1 MQNPI
6 ERTKL
11 SRALGLVLLSLASAP
26 ALAQAQEQEQEQA
39 PAQAGQTQESAEIT
53 QLDRIAVTGYRRSL
67 QFSTDAKRDSTG
79 FTDSIFAE
87 DIGKFPDTNI
97 AESLT
102 RIPGIQISRD
112 VNGEGLNIGIRGL
125 GNSFTKTTI
134 NGASTATA
142 SIGLDA
148 TNQNRE
154 VDLNLFPTEFF
165 NKLTVYKSP
174 KASLPEGGAAGVVDM
189 RNSRPFDNPGTH
201 LTYSLQGSYND
212 ISDKISPQGSLI
224 GSWTNEAGTF
234 GALVGLSS
242 VKGKIGVE
250 GFETIG
256 WTNPG
261 LTAVQ
266 CGTGTGN
273 TLAAGAPCNPNG
285 GNGWRIPDNVPGIP
299 AAGASPAQLAI
310 AAQQAALMRAAGL
323 TPGQVIDRDWLLANN
338 PGLTIEQIGEAMIP
352 RLGRPVHMSGDR
364 ERDAFLGSFEFRPN
378 EDMNFYLDLLYTK
391 AHRTNDRID
400 VNLVG
405 RNGNIVPLNMQLDEN
420 NVVTSAT
427 FTNAQYLLEARPYR
441 EDVQYWSA
449 NPGATF
455 WFGEDDQIK
464 LDVQGNVSRSWM
476 RRESPTIMVASPFT
490 TIEYSNDGSLPS
502 WDTALDLN
510 DPNMGWTWA
519 GGRVNVQNEK
529 RVTETGSFRADLQF
543 GDDRNNIRIGAA
555 TDRNY
560 RTIQGFDNSAAW
572 EDYVCRG
579 LNADGSVPNPRP
591 GCEGGPLAA
600 ITQAELAQYLLP
612 GPNGFITVDFDRFMA
627 DTNYAE
633 FRDSAPES
641 GGPNTGG
648 ATGGFE
654 EKSKAAYIEVNGE
667 SEILNRTLRFNAG
680 VRWVD
685 TKHNINGPVTI
696 GGVRQWQSLDGDY
709 SEWLPSFSAAWD
721 VADSVVLRM
730 SGSRTMTRP
739 NPSSMLPNTTF
750 TDQSAQNANQG
761 NPGLT
766 PYIST
771 NFDLGGEWYTGDEG
785 FVGLTLFNKR
795 VEGYTFQGV
804 TTIPFTQLGI
814 PFDDLTPAQQ
824 AALNNRGGPG
834 VATVNVQ
841 QQVNADA
848 ALNIRGWEAIWVQPL
863 DFVFNGLGFMANYT
877 KIDISTVGRDSRAL
891 SGNVYGVSPSLWNA
905 TAYWENFGAS
915 VRLSYSWAEGAQGT
929 GTNQQGITPA
939 YIYGE
944 DRGQLD
950 LSASYT
956 LENLPSKP
964 QLTLNVLNITGE
976 ERRSNFWHDNAVND
990 YYDPGTTYMIGIRGT
1005 F

>member
-1 MQNPI
+1 MQN
-6 ERTKL
+6 RYAKSTL
-11 SRALGLVLLSLASAP
+11 SRALSVALLGMASNAAFAQTTEPAAAP
-26 ALAQAQEQEQEQA
+26 ATQQQPQATEQ
-39 PAQAGQTQESAEIT
+39 TVT
-53 QLDRIAVTGYRRSL
+53 DLDHVVATGYRQSL
-67 QFSTDAKRDSTG
+67 QYSTQAKRESTG

-125 GNSFTKTTI
+125 GNSFTKTLI
-134 NGASTATA
+134 NGNSAATA

-165 NKLTVYKSP
+165 NKVTVYKSP

-189 RNSRPFDNPGTH
+189 RNSRPFDNPGKH

-212 ISDKISPQGSLI
+212 ISDKISPQGSVI
-224 GSWTNEAGTF
+224 GSWTSEDGRW
-234 GALVGLSS
+234 GALAGVSS
-242 VKGKIGVE
+242 VRGKIGVE

-256 WTNPG
+256 WTNPN
-261 LTAVQ
+261 LTNAQCTPGGAV
-266 CGTGTGN
+266 GTFPAMGQ
-273 TLAAGAPCNPNG
+273 PCNQYG
-285 GNGWRIPDNVPGIP
+285 GNGWRIPDTVPDN
-299 AAGASPAQLAI
+299 ASTV
-310 AAQQAALMRAAGL
+310 AAGL
-323 TPGQVIDRDWLLANN
+323 TPGEAIDAAWLQAHN
-338 PGLTIEQIGEAMIP
+338 PGLTTAQIGEALIP
-352 RLGRPVHMSGDR
+352 RLGRPVNMSGDR
-364 ERDAFLGSFEFRPN
+364 DRDAFLGSFEFRPN
-378 EDMNFYLDLLYTK
+378 EDMNFYMDLLYTK
-391 AHRTNDRID
+391 AHRSNDRID
-400 VNLVG
+400 MNLVG
-405 RNGNIVPLNMQLDEN
+405 RNGNIIPLDMQLDEN

-427 FTNAQYLLEARPYR
+427 FTNAQFFLEARPYR
-441 EDVQYWSA
+441 EDVEYWSA

-455 WFGEDDQIK
+455 WFGDDDNVK
-464 LDVQGNVSRSWM
+464 LDVAANVSRSWM
-476 RRESPTIMVASPFT
+476 RRESPTILVTSPFT
-490 TIEYSNDGSLPS
+490 TIGYSNDGSLPS
-502 WDTALDLN
+502 WTTDLDLN
-510 DPNMGWTWA
+510 DPNLGWTWA

-529 RVTETGSFRADLQF
+529 RVTETGGLRADLQF
-543 GDDRNNIRIGAA
+543 GDDNNNIKIGVA

-579 LNADGSVPNPRP
+579 LNSDGSVPNPRP
-591 GCEGGPLAA
+591 ACVGGPLAA
-600 ITQAELAQYLLP
+600 VPQSELAQYLLP

-633 FRDSAPES
+633 FRDNAPES

-648 ATGGFE
+648 STGGFE
-654 EKSKAAYIEVNGE
+654 EKSKAAYIEINGE
-667 SEILNRTLRFNAG
+667 SEILNRTLRYNAG
-680 VRWVD
+680 MRWVD
-685 TKHNINGPVTI
+685 TKHDINGPVTI
-696 GGVRQWQSLDGDY
+696 GGVRQWRTLNGQY

-721 VADSVVLRM
+721 VAEDVVLRM
-730 SGSRTMTRP
+730 SASRTMTRP

-761 NPGLT
+761 NPQLA
-766 PYIST
+766 PYISN

-795 VEGYTFQGV
+795 VDGYTFQGV
-804 TTIPFTQLGI
+804 TTIPFAQLGI
-814 PFDDLTPAQQ
+814 PFEDLTDTQQ
-824 AALNNRGGPG
+824 LALNQRGGPN

-863 DFVFNGLGFMANYT
+863 NFVFNGLGFMANYT

-891 SGNVYGVSPSLWNA
+891 AGNVFGVAPSLWNA
-905 TAYWENFGAS
+905 TAYWENTVAS
-915 VRLSYSWAEGAQGT
+915 VRLSYSWAEGAVGT
-929 GTNQQGITPA
+929 GTNQQGIAPA

-956 LENLPSKP
+956 LANLPSKP
-964 QLTLNVLNITGE
+964 QITLNVLNLTGE
-976 ERRSNFWHDNAVND
+976 ERRSNFWYDNAVND
-990 YYDPGTTYMIGIRGT
+990 YYDPGTTVMVGIRGT

>member
-1 MQNPI
+1 MQI
-6 ERTKL
+6 HISRTTL
-11 SRALGLVLLSLASAP
+11 SRALSLALFSLASGSAFAQSTEPAP
-26 ALAQAQEQEQEQA
+26 AEPVATPADPAAQVQSTEQ
-39 PAQAGQTQESAEIT
+39 TVT
-53 QLDRIAVTGYRRSL
+53 DLDRVVATGFRQSL
-67 QFSTDAKRDSTG
+67 QYSTDAKRESTG

-102 RIPGIQISRD
+102 RIPGIQLTRD

-134 NGASTATA
+134 NGASAATA

-189 RNSRPFDNPGTH
+189 RNSRPFDNPGKH

-224 GSWTNEAGTF
+224 GSWTNDEGTF
-234 GALVGLSS
+234 GALVGVSS
-242 VKGKIGVE
+242 VKGKIGVQ
-250 GFETIG
+250 GYETIG
-256 WTNPG
+256 WTNPN
-261 LTAVQ
+261 LTNAQ
-266 CGTGTGN
+266 CGNGGDP
-273 TLAAGAPCNPNG
+273 AGFPALGQPCNIYG
-285 GNGWRIPDNVPGIP
+285 GNGWRIPDTVPDNPSTIG
-299 AAGASPAQLAI
+299 
-310 AAQQAALMRAAGL
+310 AGL
-323 TPGQVIDRDWLLANN
+323 TPGQPIDAAWLLANN
-338 PGLTIEQIGEAMIP
+338 PGLTAAQIGEALIP
-352 RLGRPVHMSGDR
+352 RLGRPVNMAGDR
-364 ERDAFLGSFEFRPN
+364 DRDAFLGSFEFRPN

-391 AHRTNDRID
+391 AHRSNNRID
-400 VNLVG
+400 MNLIG
-405 RNGNIVPLNMQLDEN
+405 RNGNMIPMDMELDEN
-420 NVVTSAT
+420 GVVTSAT
-427 FTNAQYLLEARPYR
+427 FTNAQYFLEARPYV

-455 WFGEDDQIK
+455 WFGADDQVK
-464 LDVQGNVSRSWM
+464 LDLQANVSRSWM
-476 RRESPTIMVASPFT
+476 RRESPSILVTSPYT
-490 TIEYSNDGSLPS
+490 TIQYANDGSLPS
-502 WDTALDLN
+502 WTTDLDLN
-510 DPNMGWTWA
+510 DPDLGWTWA
-519 GGRVNVQNEK
+519 GGRVNIQNEK
-529 RVTETGSFRADLQF
+529 RVTETGGFRADLQF
-543 GDDRNNIRIGAA
+543 GDDRNNVRIGAA

-560 RTIQGFDNSAAW
+560 RTIQGFDNSVAW

-591 GCEGGPLAA
+591 ACAGGPLAA
-600 ITQAELAQYLLP
+600 IPQADLAQYLLP
-612 GPNGFITVDFDRFMA
+612 GPDGFITLDFDRFMA

-648 ATGGFE
+648 STGGFE
-654 EKSKAAYIEVNGE
+654 EKSKAAYIEINGE
-667 SEILNRTLRFNAG
+667 SEILDRTLRYNAG
-680 VRWVD
+680 VRWVG

-709 SEWLPSFSAAWD
+709 SEWLPSLSAAWD
-721 VADSVVLRM
+721 VADNVVLRM

-804 TTIPFTQLGI
+804 TTIPFLQLGI
-814 PFDDLTPAQQ
+814 PFEDLTDTQQ
-824 AALNNRGGPG
+824 LALNQRGGPD

-877 KIDISTVGRDSRAL
+877 KIKISTEGRDANAL

-905 TAYWENFGAS
+905 TAYWENNVAS
-915 VRLSYSWAEGAQGT
+915 VRLSYSWAEGAFGT
-929 GTNQQGITPA
+929 GPNQQGIAPA
-939 YIYGE
+939 QLYGE

-950 LSASYT
+950 LSAGYT
-956 LENLPSKP
+956 LSNLPSKP
-964 QLTLNVLNITGE
+964 QITLNVLNLTGE

-990 YYDPGTTYMIGIRGT
+990 YYDPGTTYMVGIRGT